1 MEFKSLLDSAELG
14 HELDKK
20 HYAAVVPPLRE
31 ALVLA
36 QDALMRS
43 RAASVVILMSG
54 VAAAGK
60 SEAVS
65 QLLAWLDPRFI
76 ETNGLDEPS
85 DEERARPPMWRYWR
99 LLPARGHISIFFGH
113 WYSDI
118 VEGRGHGRLDDEAF
132 ETALARVNRFE
143 RMLADEGVAL
153 IKVNLHISLDHQRKR
168 IRKLLKN
175 PATRWRVTDEDRHS
189 LDRYRAIR
197 GAYGEVMALSNFG
210 HAPWTV
216 IEAEDERY
224 RDVTL
229 AEKVLATLRATVAQQ
244 AGAATCAV
252 EPEPAESPIPAATT
266 PPRRESVLS
275 TLDLTRRLSP
285 SRYARELEHWQGK
298 LALQLR
304 SPAFRERALVLA
316 FEGSDAAGKGGT
328 IRRVAAT
335 MYPGRYRIVSI
346 AGPTDEELARPF
358 LWRFWRHIP
367 ARGRVTIFDRSWYGR
382 VLVER
387 VEALTPARD
396 WQRAYGEINDFE
408 HELTEAGCLVMK
420 FWLAISEAEQLRRF
434 KARESSPFKQFK
446 LTPDDWR
453 NRGKWQA
460 YDEAVTDMVANTGT
474 AHAPWDLIEAEDKH
488 HGRIAVL
495 KAICERLEQAGC

>member
-14 HELDKK
+14 HKLDKK
-20 HYAAVVPPLRE
+20 RYAAVVPPLRE
-31 ALVLA
+31 ALILA
-36 QDALMRS
+36 QDNLMRS

-76 ETNGLDEPS
+76 ETNGLNAPN

-99 LLPARGHISIFFGH
+99 LLPAKGHISIFFGH

-118 VEGRGHGRLDDEAF
+118 IDARSRGRLDDKALA
-132 ETALARVNRFE
+132 TALARINRFE

-153 IKVNLHISLDHQRKR
+153 VKINLHISLERQRKR
-168 IRKLLKN
+168 IKKLLKD
-175 PATRWRVTDEDRHS
+175 PDTRWRVTEEDQQS
-189 LDRYRAIR
+189 LDRYDAIR
-197 GAYGEVMALSNFG
+197 DAYGEVLALTNVG

-224 RDVTL
+224 RDVTV
-229 AEKVLATLRATVAQQ
+229 AEKILETLRERVAQQ
-244 AGAATCAV
+244 SEAAICAV
-252 EPEPAESPIPAATT
+252 DTAAAAPAV
-266 PPRRESVLS
+266 PPPPQPKRESVLS
-275 TLDLTRRLSP
+275 TLDLSLSLSP
-285 SRYARELEHWQGK
+285 ARYDKELEHWQGK

-304 SPAFRERALVLA
+304 SSGFQRKSLVLA

-367 ARGRVTIFDRSWYGR
+367 AHGRVTIFDRSWYGR

-387 VEALTPARD
+387 VEGLTPVQD

-408 HELTEAGCLVMK
+408 HELTESGCLVMK
-420 FWLAISEAEQLRRF
+420 FWLAISAAEQLRRF

-446 LTPDDWR
+446 ITPDDWR

-474 AHAPWDLIEAEDKH
+474 AHAPWSLIEAEDKH
-488 HGRIAVL
+488 YGRIAVL
-495 KAICERLEQAGC
+495 KTICERLEEQGC

>member
-14 HELDKK
+14 HKLDKK
-20 HYAAVVPPLRE
+20 HYAALVPPLRE
-31 ALVLA
+31 ALILA
-36 QDALMRS
+36 QDNLMRT
-43 RAASVVILMSG
+43 RAAAVAVLMSG

-76 ETNGLDEPS
+76 ETNGLNPPT

-99 LLPARGHISIFFGH
+99 LLPAKGHISIFFGH

-118 VEGRGHGRLDDEAF
+118 VDARSRGRLDDKAF
-132 ETALARVNRFE
+132 ETALARINRFE

-153 IKVNLHISLDHQRKR
+153 VKINLHISLDRQRKR
-168 IRKLLKN
+168 IKTLLKN
-175 PATRWRVTDEDRHS
+175 PDTRWRVTEEDQQS
-189 LDRYRAIR
+189 LDRYGAIR
-197 GAYGEVMALSNFG
+197 EAYGEVLAQTNFG
-210 HAPWTV
+210 HSPWTV

-224 RDVTL
+224 RDVTV
-229 AEKVLATLRATVAQQ
+229 AEKILTTLRDRVALQAEATV
-244 AGAATCAV
+244 CAV
-252 EPEPAESPIPAATT
+252 EPPAA
-266 PPRRESVLS
+266 PAAAPAAPKRESVLS
-275 TLDLTRRLSP
+275 TLDLTHSLS
-285 SRYARELEHWQGK
+285 SRHYARDLEHWQGK

-304 SPAFRERALVLA
+304 SAGFQKRSLVLA
-316 FEGSDAAGKGGT
+316 FEGADAAGKGGT

-335 MYPGRYRIVSI
+335 MYPGRYRIVAI
-346 AGPTDEELARPF
+346 AKPTDEELARPF

-367 ARGRVTIFDRSWYGR
+367 AQGRVTIFDRSWYGR

-387 VEALTPARD
+387 VEGLTPAQD

-408 HELTEAGCLVMK
+408 HELTESGCLVMK

-446 LTPDDWR
+446 ITPDDWR
-453 NRGKWQA
+453 NRDKWQA

-474 AHAPWDLIEAEDKH
+474 AAAPWNLIEAEDKH
-488 HGRIAVL
+488 YGRIAVL
-495 KAICERLEQAGC
+495 KTICERLEEEGC